1 MVTDRQL
8 LVRFFIASSCEAA
21 INLQSTQAH
30 RIEGSGGRG
39 GEELFIREGR
49 GQEDGVALDVEVGCE
64 EQVLN
69 QRFKSFPVS
78 RYEH

>member
-49 GQEDGVALDVEVGCE
+49 GQEDGVALMLKLGV
-64 EQVLN
+64 
-69 QRFKSFPVS
+69 RS
-78 RYEH
+78 RS